1 VRVAFVQTIRMGQTA
16 VLVLLLAAVFSLL
29 APGLQKRLQT
39 FLHRHPAAIWTFPLL
54 FTAIFSGAASLARAS
69 SGELSLLMLAYTAV
83 PVLCAFVQGPTLAP
97 RPSTLDF
104 VAILLLWLPL
114 EFAAGAR
121 LVPRSAQGFLHSVA
135 YGIAILLG
143 LVMWTGFRSFAGM
156 KYNPPRNWRDFWLP
170 LAGYAFV
177 APVLA
182 AVGIAIGFIPPPHLP
197 VQSAG
202 RMAAGVGLI
211 YAGTALPEEI
221 LFRSLIQN
229 LMMQRFGSGNGTLLA
244 ASLIFGCAHL
254 DNGPQAVPNWRY
266 MIVATI
272 AGYAYGRVFQK
283 ASTVLSSAG
292 LHMLVDWTK
301 HFFF

>member
-1 VRVAFVQTIRMGQTA
+1 
-16 VLVLLLAAVFSLL
+16 VLV
-29 APGLQKRLQT
+29 
-39 FLHRHPAAIWTFPLL
+39 
-54 FTAIFSGAASLARAS
+54 
-69 SGELSLLMLAYTAV
+69 
-83 PVLCAFVQGPTLAP
+83 AFVQGPASAP
-97 RPSTLDF
+97 RPTALDF
-104 VAILLLWLPL
+104 LGILILWLPI

-121 LVPRSAQGFLHSVA
+121 VVPRPAQGFLHSVA

-143 LVMWTGFRSFAGM
+143 LVLWTGFRSFAGM
-156 KYNPPRNWRDFWLP
+156 KYNPPRQSRDFWLP
-170 LAGYAFV
+170 LVGFAVV

-182 AVGIAIGFIPPPHLP
+182 LVGIAIGFIPPPHLP

-202 RMAAGVGLI
+202 RMAAAVGLI

-229 LMMQRFGSGNGTLLA
+229 LLMQRFGSGTRTLLA

-254 DNGPQAVPNWRY
+254 DNGPQPLPNWRY
-266 MIVATI
+266 MILATI
-272 AGYAYGRVFQK
+272 AGFAYGKVFQK